1 MRGRLYTKS
10 LIVLVLLVVGTAAR
24 AQQLAQPFGVFGKID
39 VESATNQCVKMHPT
53 QDVHQCLQTIYRKV
67 LHNEAISGLTI
78 GLYWNTLSQTDT
90 ACGSIECNSFGG
102 YDWSWLDDVFA
113 VAGPQGRP
121 VQLLLTAGFA
131 SPQWVLHQLIPCD
144 TLFTTGSAPKDCA
157 SLKFSKYPGQPHTAG
172 AVLPLPWPSS
182 SNYTS
187 FYLYQWTKFLGDLKN
202 HVLQSKYAA
211 SLVAISLAGPT
222 SASSEIIMP
231 TTADHAQLAGKASGE
246 SVDDAWN
253 KVIANAVGTVF
264 AQDEQN
270 TDQPFIDAWTQTF
283 QAYTKTFGGLTLIL
297 IPDLGDKLPEY
308 GVTSVTPAKHEA
320 LFDNIC
326 SDYESGGLY
335 PLSCYAKTQI
345 LANFAAAQSE
355 SNPQA
360 IQVGGMS
367 ASSTLKPGDIGL
379 PAVKCFATSSCLQ
392 SLKLNPPL
400 SFVGGAEFDYAAT
413 IDSSS
418 KQQEL
423 GCPTA
428 PEKDCLDLTPELIA
442 FNVFADFFDSTQVE
456 GEFMGIANNEIADA
470 AGTSSPHYMQYNV
483 GSLRIQYVDVSYK
496 DVLYA
501 NENMCPSES
510 NKYIRWMSMQ
520 DVLNMASYYLHT
532 INNYGAQVPAVTC
545 FKPPPPPPP
554 PGCNGRSIGRCE

>member
-1 MRGRLYTKS
+1 MELARRRIRGG
-10 LIVLVLLVVGTAAR
+10 GT
-24 AQQLAQPFGVFGKID
+24 QG
-39 VESATNQCVKMHPT
+39 N
-53 QDVHQCLQTIYRKV
+53 
-67 LHNEAISGLTI
+67 
-78 GLYWNTLSQTDT
+78 
-90 ACGSIECNSFGG
+90 
-102 YDWSWLDDVFA
+102 
-113 VAGPQGRP
+113 GPQGKP
-121 VQLLLTAGFA
+121 VQLILTAGFA
-131 SPQWVLHQLIPCD
+131 SPQWVLHHLTPCD
-144 TLFTTGSAPKDCA
+144 TLFTNKGTAPADCG

-187 FYLYQWTKFLGDLKN
+187 FYLSQWTKFLGDLKY
-202 HVLQSKYAA
+202 HVLQSQYGA
-211 SLVAISLAGPT
+211 SLVAIGLAGPT

-283 QAYTKTFGGLTLIL
+283 QAYTTTFGGLTLIL
-297 IPDLGDKLPEY
+297 TPDLGDKLPEY
-308 GVTSVTPAKHEA
+308 NVTSVTPAKHKV

-326 SDYESGGLY
+326 SEGLY

-345 LANFAAAQSE
+345 IANFAAAQRE

-392 SLKLNPPL
+392 QSLKLNPPL

-413 IDSSS
+413 IDSIS

-423 GCPTA
+423 GCPLA
-428 PEKDCLDLTPELIA
+428 PEKVPCPHLTFELIA
-442 FNVFADFFDSTQVE
+442 FNVFADFFDSTHVE
-456 GEFMGIANNEIADA
+456 DQFMETVNREIADA
-470 AGTSSPHYMQYNV
+470 AGTSSPHYMQYRK
-483 GSLRIQYVDVSYK
+483 GLRRIQYVDVSYD

-501 NENMCPSES
+501 SENKCPSGW
-510 NKYIRWMSMQ
+510 NTYIGWMSMQ
-520 DVLNMASYYLHT
+520 DVLNMASYYLQI
-532 INNYGAQVPAVTC
+532 INEYNAQLPQATC
-545 FKPPPPPPP
+545 PNG
-554 PGCNGRSIGRCE
+554 PGGNQTAH

>member
-1 MRGRLYTKS
+1 MFGRLYTKS
-10 LIVLVLLVVGTAAR
+10 LIVFLLLVTATAAR
-24 AQQLAQPFGVFGKID
+24 AQQPPQPFGVFAKVD
-39 VESATNQCVKMHPT
+39 VESAANQCVKTDPT
-53 QDVHQCLQTIYRKV
+53 QDVHQCLQTIYTKV
-67 LHNEAISGLTI
+67 LRNEAISGLTI
-78 GLYWNTLSQTDT
+78 GLYWNTLSKTVT
-90 ACGSIECNSFGG
+90 LCGSIGCDSFGG

-113 VAGPQGRP
+113 VAGPQGKGPQGKP
-121 VQLLLTAGFA
+121 VQLLLTAGFV
-131 SPQWVLHQLIPCD
+131 SPQWVLQQLIPCD
-144 TLFTTGSAPKDCA
+144 TLFTTGSAPADCG
-157 SLKFSKYPGQPHTAG
+157 SLKFSKYPGQPHTPG

-187 FYLYQWTKFLGDLKN
+187 FYLHQWTKFLGDLKN
-202 HVLQSKYAA
+202 HVLQSQYAA

-308 GVTSVTPAKHEA
+308 DVTSVTPAKHKA

-326 SDYESGGLY
+326 SEELY

-379 PAVKCFATSSCLQ
+379 PAVKCFATSFCLQ

-413 IDSSS
+413 IDSGS

-428 PEKDCLDLTPELIA
+428 PEKVLCLDLTPELIA
-442 FNVFADFFDSTQVE
+442 FNVFADFFDRTHVE
-456 GEFMGIANNEIADA
+456 RQFMETVNREIADA
-470 AGTSSPHYMQYNV
+470 AGTSSLHYMQYNA
-483 GSLRIQYVDVSYK
+483 GLQRIQYVDVSYN

-501 NENMCPSES
+501 NENKCPSEW
-510 NKYIRWMSMQ
+510 NKYINWMSMQ
-520 DVLNMASYYLHT
+520 DVLNMANYYLHI
-532 INNYGAQVPAVTC
+532 INKYSAQLPQATC
-545 FKPPPPPPP
+545 PNG
-554 PGCNGRSIGRCE
+554 PGGNQVAH